1 MTFRDWVEFL
11 VQIVLL
17 AGAVTVPIAALG
29 ALRGDARWLTRREWK
44 VAEENQAQRLAE
56 VILKPLDDIAK
67 RIAAMADIQN
77 QTLRGQVRQEEINK
91 SIGRSLDEIR
101 DDVRDLRGRVR
112 G

>member
-1 MTFRDWVEFL
+1 M
-11 VQIVLL
+11 
-17 AGAVTVPIAALG
+17 
-29 ALRGDARWLTRREWK
+29 
-44 VAEENQAQRLAE
+44 AEENQAQRLAE